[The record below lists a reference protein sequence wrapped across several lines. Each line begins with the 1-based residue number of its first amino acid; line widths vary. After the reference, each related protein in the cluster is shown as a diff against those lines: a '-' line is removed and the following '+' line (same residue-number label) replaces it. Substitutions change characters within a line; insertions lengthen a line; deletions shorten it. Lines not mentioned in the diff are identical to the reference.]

1 VVLAIAPRATDSAE
15 TFRFFV
21 AVGSNSFLWADQHPA
36 EGSADFVQQA
46 APRRSAALNQVELN
60 QDLLNQDLLNQDL
73 LNQDLLNQ
81 DLLNQD
87 LLNQDFAVRALAL
100 RMRPSRI
107 PRTQAA

>member
-1 VVLAIAPRATDSAE
+1 MVLAIAPRATDSAE

-81 DLLNQD
+81 D
-87 LLNQDFAVRALAL
+87 FAVRALAL